1 MVFKSFKIITILRIS
16 LLFVSLYLLVYLILE
31 TQLYASMIIVGSA
44 VVYQVFSLLNYID
57 KTNKDLTRFLLAIK
71 HSDFSQTFTLKGL
84 GSTFD
89 SLKSAFSEVTE
100 EFKRTRTEKEQH
112 FRYLQTIVKHV
123 NIGIIVYDLYGDIEL
138 INTPI
143 KKLFKIGKILNIDE
157 FNPISRELV
166 ETLYSIRSGDR
177 KLVKTDY
184 QGENYQ
190 LAVYA
195 SQFKLYEKQYTLVSI
210 QNIRYELEEK
220 EMEAWQNLIRVL
232 THEIMNSITPISSLA
247 STANELVS
255 GADPEKGSLE
265 PETLKDI
272 EVALETIY
280 KRSQGLLQFV
290 NAYRNLTKIP
300 PPNFQIVQIK
310 DLFNRIGN
318 LLEPQLKE
326 KGVRFEQIV
335 EPPGLEVTAD
345 PDQVEQILINLI
357 VNAEQA
363 LSEVSNPEIS
373 IEALINERSR
383 IEIKVIDNGPGI
395 LEEVQD
401 KIFIPF
407 FTTKKGG
414 SGIGLS
420 LCRQIMRF
428 HKGTIRVSSD
438 KDSKTVFSL
447 TF

>member
-1 MVFKSFKIITILRIS
+1 MVFKSFKTITIMRIA
-16 LLFVSLYLLVYLILE
+16 LLFITLYLFVYLILR
-31 TQLYASMIIVGSA
+31 TQLFASMIILGSA
-44 VVYQVFSLLNYID
+44 VIYQVYSLLNYID

-71 HSDFSQTFTLKGL
+71 HSDFSQTFTVTGL

-123 NIGIIVYDLYGDIEL
+123 NIGLLVYDNYGDIEL
-138 INTPI
+138 VNTPV
-143 KKLFKIGKILNIDE
+143 KKLFKLGKIINIDE

-166 ETLYSIRSGDR
+166 ETLYRINSGDR
-177 KLVKTDY
+177 KLLKIDY
-184 QGENYQ
+184 HGENYQ

-195 SQFKLYEKQYTLVSI
+195 SQFKLHEKHYTLVSI

-255 GADPEKGSLE
+255 GADPEKGTLE

-272 EVALETIY
+272 EGALETIY

-300 PPNFQIVQIK
+300 PPNFKIVKVK
-310 DLFNRIGN
+310 DLFESIGN

-326 KGVRFEQIV
+326 KHIKFGMDVD
-335 EPPGLEVTAD
+335 PPGLEVTAD
-345 PDQVEQILINLI
+345 PDQVEQVLINLV

-363 LSEVSNPEIS
+363 LKDIPQPEIRM
-373 IEALINERSR
+373 EALINERSR
-383 IEIKVIDNGPGI
+383 VQIRVLDNGPGI
-395 LEEVQD
+395 LEEVQE

-420 LCRQIMRF
+420 LCRQIMRL
-428 HKGTIRVSSD
+428 HKGTIKVSSE
-438 KDSKTVFSL
+438 KDSRTVFSM